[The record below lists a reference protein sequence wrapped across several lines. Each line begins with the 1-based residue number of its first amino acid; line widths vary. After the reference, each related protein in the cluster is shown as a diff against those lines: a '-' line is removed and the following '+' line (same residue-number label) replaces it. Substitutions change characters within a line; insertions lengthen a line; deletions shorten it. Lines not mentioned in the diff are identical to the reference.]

1 MPHEL
6 GPQRGTKRSTKDTGE
21 VEFVG
26 FALTDCTVNIDQASA
41 KYLRVVHGTALELA
55 VHNQFGAE
63 IGGFWLL
70 SDQIAQLRRL
80 PQYYS
85 PNEAPFVEFAI
96 EAYLAA
102 QVRGVQALV

>member
-1 MPHEL
+1 MWSLPE
-6 GPQRGTKRSTKDTGE
+6 SD

-26 FALTDCTVNIDQASA
+26 FALGDCTVNLDAASS

-70 SDQIAQLRRL
+70 STQINQLRRL
-80 PQYYS
+80 PEYYS
-85 PNEAPFVEFAI
+85 PKEAPFVEFAI

-102 QVRGVQALV
+102 QLREFNC